1 MKQMRCGGPYVMA
14 LILIVILSFCPGCVS
29 GPSVQN
35 QTVPPSTP
43 PADLK
48 VTALTEYNATH
59 QTYSLDDAMAAIVT
73 DNQIR
78 AGNGAQQ
85 NFSLC
90 YIEGTNVELSGKAE
104 HWLFGVCGDHTT
116 SMIGYDSH
124 GISRM
129 NWSQGMSDQMI
140 DTGSLLSP
148 AKIIGIAY
156 PGRLAITIPQ
166 LEVRNSEYILTAP
179 QGETPQEFTINTTTG
194 VLIATHD

>member
-1 MKQMRCGGPYVMA
+1 MKQMRCWGLYFMA
-14 LILIVILSFCPGCVS
+14 LIVIISICPGCVS

-35 QTVPPSTP
+35 QTVPPTTP
-43 PADLK
+43 PAGLK
-48 VTALTEYNATH
+48 VTALTEYNATP

-90 YIEGTNVELSGKAE
+90 YIQGTNVELSGKAE
-104 HWLFGVCGDHTT
+104 HWLFGVCGDNTT
-116 SMIGYDSH
+116 SMIVYDSH

-129 NWSQGMSDQMI
+129 NWSHWMPDKMI
-140 DTGSLLSP
+140 DTSSLLSP
-148 AKIIGIAY
+148 AKILGIAY
-156 PGRLAITIPQ
+156 PGRQAITIPQ
-166 LEVRNSEYILTAP
+166 LEVRDGEYILTAP
-179 QGETPQEFTINTTTG
+179 QGETPREFTMNTSTG

>member
-1 MKQMRCGGPYVMA
+1 MA
-14 LILIVILSFCPGCVS
+14 LILIVILSICPGCVS

-35 QTVPPSTP
+35 QTVPVTTL
-43 PADLK
+43 PAELK
-48 VTALTEYNATH
+48 VAALTEYNATS

-78 AGNGAQQ
+78 AINGAQQ

-90 YIEGTNVELSGKAE
+90 YIQGTNVELSGKAE
-104 HWLFGVCGDHTT
+104 HWLFAVCKDNST
-116 SMIGYDSH
+116 SRIVLYDSH

-129 NWSQGMSDQMI
+129 NWSHWMPDQMI
-140 DTGSLLSP
+140 DTGSLISP

-156 PGRLAITIPQ
+156 PGRQSITIPQ
-166 LEVRNSEYILTAP
+166 LEVRDGEYILTAP
-179 QGETPQEFTINTTTG
+179 QGEKPREFTINATTG